1 MQRKTFSPDREN
13 NYECRLVKAPIADH
27 IPRSDIVIS
36 NSANIADFAR
46 RGILKPKQVSS
57 RLSRMSTL
65 EFSTYNDQM
74 HILRD
79 SRRHLMPGSGIQLSR
94 AILLSIVATFA
105 VLSVA
110 QSADF
115 AQRRQKAANE
125 FHDGVLLLH
134 ANSEINPA
142 ADGFHQDPFF
152 YYFTGLENTVGALLA
167 IDGKSNE
174 SWLFLPS
181 HPPLLGSGLQPEVNP
196 VPDAARHLSL
206 QHVVDWSELKGFLAA
221 HSGDKLYF
229 ATDGFQLGE
238 LPDDLLSAKSPGAPA
253 WLQLILQK
261 LPTLEAKEATGRI
274 QDLMTVQSD
283 DEIAA
288 LRSAAKATVTALKAG
303 IRAVK
308 PNASQ
313 RMVESVV
320 EDACWRAGAHGSS
333 FWPWAMAG
341 ENAVFPRPFTSLGR
355 YDHLNSVLRSGD
367 LLRLD
372 VGCEWD
378 HYQGD
383 LGRTVPVSGHFDAD
397 QRELWTIFI
406 AAYQAGA
413 KTLRAGVT
421 VDEVFDA
428 WRNELASHRASAKG
442 SLARH
447 AIESGSNRNQVP
459 FWQIHTS
466 NLSAGAPLGPLRAG
480 STINFEPIASIDGQG
495 FFLEDM
501 YFITATDAELLTPGV
516 PYSAEAIEAAMG
528 ASR

>member
-1 MQRKTFSPDREN
+1 MPSPAM
-13 NYECRLVKAPIADH
+13 CL
-27 IPRSDIVIS
+27 
-36 NSANIADFAR
+36 
-46 RGILKPKQVSS
+46 
-57 RLSRMSTL
+57 
-65 EFSTYNDQM
+65 
-74 HILRD
+74 LRTV
-79 SRRHLMPGSGIQLSR
+79 
-94 AILLSIVATFA
+94 LLSIAAVFA
-105 VLSVA
+105 VLPAA

-115 AQRRQKAANE
+115 AQRRQKAAHE
-125 FHDGVLLLH
+125 FHDGILLLR
-134 ANSEINPA
+134 ASTEINA
-142 ADGFHQDPFF
+142 EADGFHQDPFF
-152 YYFTGLENTVGALLA
+152 YYFTGLENTVGAVLA
-167 IDGKSNE
+167 IDGQSDE
-174 SWLFLPS
+174 CWLFLPS
-181 HPPLLGSGLQPEVNP
+181 HPPYLRSGLQPEVKP
-196 VPDAARHLSL
+196 GPEAEKHLSL

-221 HSGDKLYF
+221 HSGDQSPLYF
-229 ATDGFQLGE
+229 ATAGFQVSE
-238 LPDDLLSAKSPGAPA
+238 LPDDLLSTKSPGAPA
-253 WLQLILQK
+253 WLQLILQQW
-261 LPTLEAKEATGRI
+261 PSMEAKDATGRI

-283 DEIAA
+283 DEIVA
-288 LRSAAKATVTALKAG
+288 LRSAARATVTALKAG
-303 IRAVK
+303 FRAVK
-308 PNASQ
+308 PNTSQ

-341 ENAVFPRPFTSLGR
+341 ENAVFPRPFTSFAR

-383 LGRTVPVSGHFDAD
+383 LGRTVPVSGKFDAD

-421 VDEVFDA
+421 VDQVFEA
-428 WRNELASHRASAKG
+428 WRNELVSHRASAKG

-447 AIESGSNRNQVP
+447 AIESWSNRNQVP

-466 NLSAGAPLGPLRAG
+466 NLDTGSPNGALRAG

-501 YFITATDAELLTPGV
+501 YLITATGAELLTPGV
-516 PYSAEAIEAAMG
+516 PYSAEAIEAAM
-528 ASR
+528 RR

>member
-1 MQRKTFSPDREN
+1 MPTLLN
-13 NYECRLVKAPIADH
+13 
-27 IPRSDIVIS
+27 
-36 NSANIADFAR
+36 
-46 RGILKPKQVSS
+46 
-57 RLSRMSTL
+57 LSRTM
-65 EFSTYNDQM
+65 
-74 HILRD
+74 
-79 SRRHLMPGSGIQLSR
+79 
-94 AILLSIVATFA
+94 LLIAATFGLLTIA
-105 VLSVA
+105 K
-110 QSADF
+110 SADF
-115 AQRRQKAANE
+115 AERRQRAVAE
-125 FHDGVLLLH
+125 FHDGLLLLH
-134 ANSEINPA
+134 ASSELNA
-142 ADGFHQDPFF
+142 SADGFHQDPFF
-152 YYFTGLENTVGALLA
+152 YYFTGLENTVGAVLA
-167 IDGKSNE
+167 IDGKTNE

-181 HPPLLGSGLQPEVNP
+181 HPPFFRAGLRPEVLP
-196 VPDAARHLSL
+196 GQEAEKRLAI
-206 QHVVDWSELKGFLAA
+206 QHVVDWSELKEFFGKR
-221 HSGDKLYF
+221 SGQQVSLYF
-229 ATDGFQLGE
+229 ANGFSDFDE
-238 LPDDLLSAKSPGAPA
+238 LPEGLLNAKSPQAPA

-261 LPTLEAKEATGRI
+261 WPSFEGKEATGRV

-288 LRSAAKATVTALKAG
+288 LRAAGKATVAALMAG
-303 IRAVK
+303 IRVVK
-308 PNASQ
+308 PNVSQ

-333 FWPWAMAG
+333 FWPWAMGG

-355 YDHLNSVLRSGD
+355 YDHLNSILRSGE

-397 QRELWTIFI
+397 QRELWSIFI

-421 VDEVFDA
+421 VDQVFDA
-428 WRNELASHRASAKG
+428 WRNELVSHRASAKG

-447 AIESGSNRNQVP
+447 AIESWSNRNQVP

-466 NLSAGAPLGPLRAG
+466 NLSTGSPVGPLRAG

-501 YFITATDAELLTPGV
+501 YLITATGAQLLTPGV
-516 PYSAEAIEAAMG
+516 PYSAEAIEAAM
-528 ASR
+528 RK

>member
-1 MQRKTFSPDREN
+1 MPSPAI
-13 NYECRLVKAPIADH
+13 CL
-27 IPRSDIVIS
+27 
-36 NSANIADFAR
+36 
-46 RGILKPKQVSS
+46 
-57 RLSRMSTL
+57 
-65 EFSTYNDQM
+65 
-74 HILRD
+74 LRTV
-79 SRRHLMPGSGIQLSR
+79 
-94 AILLSIVATFA
+94 LLSIATVFA
-105 VLSVA
+105 VLPVA

-115 AQRRQKAANE
+115 AQRRQKAAHE
-125 FHDGVLLLH
+125 FHDGILLIH
-134 ANSEINPA
+134 ASTEINAA

-152 YYFTGLENTVGALLA
+152 YYFTGLENTVGAVLA
-167 IDGKSNE
+167 IDGQSNE

-181 HPPLLGSGLQPEVNP
+181 HPPFLRSGLQPEVKP
-196 VPDAARHLSL
+196 GPEAEKHLSL

-221 HSGDKLYF
+221 HSGDPSPLYF
-229 ATDGFQLGE
+229 TTAGFQVAE
-238 LPDDLLSAKSPGAPA
+238 LPDDLLSTKSPGAPP
-253 WLQLILQK
+253 WLQLVLQQ
-261 LPTLEAKEATGRI
+261 LPTLEPKEATGRI

-308 PNASQ
+308 PNVSQ
-313 RMVESVV
+313 RTVESVV
-320 EDACWRAGAHGSS
+320 EDVCWRAGAHGSS

-341 ENAVFPRPFTSLGR
+341 ENAVFPRPFTSLAR
-355 YDHLNSVLRSGD
+355 YDHLNSVLRAGD

-383 LGRTVPVSGHFDAD
+383 LGRTVPVSGKFDAD

-421 VDEVFDA
+421 VAQVFDA
-428 WRNELASHRASAKG
+428 WRNELVSHASAKG

-447 AIESGSNRNQVP
+447 AIESWSNRNQVP

-466 NLSAGAPLGPLRAG
+466 NLTTGSPVGPLRDG

-501 YFITATDAELLTPGV
+501 YLITATGAELLTPGV
-516 PYSAEAIEAAMG
+516 PYTAEAIEAAM
-528 ASR
+528 RK